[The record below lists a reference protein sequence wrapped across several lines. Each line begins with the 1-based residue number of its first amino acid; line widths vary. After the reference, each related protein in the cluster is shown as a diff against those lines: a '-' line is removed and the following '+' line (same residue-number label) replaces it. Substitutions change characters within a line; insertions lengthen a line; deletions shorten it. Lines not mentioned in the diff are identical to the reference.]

1 MARINF
7 LPNSLDNSCAL
18 RKRIVGLSGLGLW
31 VLALLLLSSGRDG
44 AEKVSASSAAP
55 DNSVDVRLTEYKIE
69 MPTTLAAGRTTF
81 NITNEGKEKHTFEIK
96 GQGIDKRLGSDLKSG
111 ERGTLQADL
120 KPGNY
125 TVNCPVANHDEK
137 GMKMQVTVAP

>member
-7 LPNSLDNSCAL
+7 LANSLDNSCAL
-18 RKRIVGLSGLGLW
+18 RKRIVGLSGVGLW
-31 VLALLLLSSGRDG
+31 VLALVLLSYGRNG

-55 DNSVDVRLTEYKIE
+55 DNTVDVRLTEYKIE

-96 GQGIDKRLGSDLKSG
+96 G
-111 ERGTLQADL
+111 
-120 KPGNY
+120 
-125 TVNCPVANHDEK
+125 PVANHDEK